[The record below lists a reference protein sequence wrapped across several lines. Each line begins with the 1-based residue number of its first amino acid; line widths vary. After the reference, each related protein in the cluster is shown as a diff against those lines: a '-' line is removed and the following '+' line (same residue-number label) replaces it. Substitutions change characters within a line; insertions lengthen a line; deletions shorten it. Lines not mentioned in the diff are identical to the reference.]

1 MAENKLFYPAKLA
14 SNNPDTYGIVDAT
27 EVSGFRA
34 IVSLDKLFALPDSI
48 LSITK
53 TGEDAVGQYW
63 WVIADGAYW
72 QLVNW
77 AGRRSAAGWVK
88 IVPKV
93 MSEAANEVDYEA
105 ERVQL
110 KGGTESNPKNINPIT
125 TTTNVYDEN
134 FKEKNLEL
142 LSDILKDFDY
152 RIDYAT
158 EAALTDGLLQGIA
171 TPTTNPLVEPGQKV
185 AYVATQAG
193 EYTHFKDSEGHPLSL
208 DRFSIGIF
216 YYDGESWQVTIL
228 DVEQDRVFDGGR
240 ADTFYGGARE
250 IDCGN
255 ASRI

>member
-34 IVSLDKLFALPDSI
+34 ITSLDKMFALPDSI
-48 LSITK
+48 LSISK

-63 WVIADGAYW
+63 WVIADQAYW
-72 QLVNW
+72 QLIDW
-77 AGRRSAAGWVK
+77 SKRRSAAGWVK

-93 MSEAANEVDYEA
+93 MSEASSTVDYGA

-110 KGGTESNPKNINPIT
+110 KGGTEGNQKNINPIT
-125 TTTNVYDEN
+125 TTANVYDEN
-134 FKEKNLEL
+134 FKERNLEL
-142 LSDILKDFDY
+142 LADILKDFDY

-171 TPTTNPLVEPGQKV
+171 TPDTVPTVQEGQKI

-193 EYTHFKDSEGHPLSL
+193 EYTNFKDKDGNTLSL
-208 DRFSIGIF
+208 DRFNIGIF
-216 YYDGESWQVTIL
+216 YYDGDAWQVTIL

-255 ASRI
+255 ASRL